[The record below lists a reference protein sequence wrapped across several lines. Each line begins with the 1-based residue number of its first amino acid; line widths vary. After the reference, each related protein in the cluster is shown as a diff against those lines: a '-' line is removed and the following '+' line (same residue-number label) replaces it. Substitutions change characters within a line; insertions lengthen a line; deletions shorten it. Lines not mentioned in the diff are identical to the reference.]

1 MGSWTRGQARY
12 SSGGEVKVG
21 LGTKRRGGEGGW
33 GGHESGVERGV
44 KLGGG
49 DGMKDYG
56 IEQNHLRSRS
66 PAHVYCFYWD
76 QVSDVQ
82 YIFVLI
88 ISSNLELSS

>member
-1 MGSWTRGQARY
+1 MKV
-12 SSGGEVKVG
+12 SGCPDT
-21 LGTKRRGGEGGW
+21 LGAID
-33 GGHESGVERGV
+33 GVEYLAGV
-44 KLGGG
+44 LENAVIFLFTGSL
-49 DGMKDYG
+49 
-56 IEQNHLRSRS
+56 NHLRSQS